1 MKKLFF
7 HSTIKCQNIL
17 IELRCK
23 KSLIILFGLIFLCS
37 CKLTKI
43 KTVCLG
49 NMNENRVSVE
59 NKILHQIDSVYNSTQ
74 NGKLK
79 KLIGTRCINDTIIE
93 IKVQNTLNIFD
104 LFYFNNK
111 LHLLDIKHE
120 LEVVY

>member
-1 MKKLFF
+1 MNFC
-7 HSTIKCQNIL
+7 IMEDYQNIL
-17 IELRCK
+17 LKLKSK
-23 KSLIILFGLIFLCS
+23 KSLIILFSLIFLCS

-43 KTVCLG
+43 KTVCLRDIE
-49 NMNENRVSVE
+49 ENRVSVK

-93 IKVQNTLNIFD
+93 IKVQNTFYIFD

-111 LHLLDIKHE
+111 LRLLDIKHE